1 MKTNQAPAVLYK
13 DIRFWLVTIMTVLLV
28 VLLLATYPA

>member
-13 DIRFWLVTIMTVLLV
+13 DVRFWLVTILTIVLV
-28 VLLLATYPA
+28 VLLIATYPA